1 MVDHVLEKFY
11 INNYSSICFLVYTA
25 LVENTVIFKDV

>member
-11 INNYSSICFLVYTA
+11 INNYLSIYFLVYTA
-25 LVENTVIFKDV
+25 LVENIAIFKDV